1 MDLNQLAN
9 LGEFIGGIAVIV
21 SLLFVGFQLQ
31 QTNATLKST
40 TSYEALKNFN
50 LLNEVFIADPVLS
63 SLVYRLETG
72 DEDGLDADERARLHY
87 CLRTAF
93 QHMAAQQFLH
103 RRGLLEDSLWEKYIA
118 FARAITSTGFG
129 AEWWARDMV
138 RAPYPPDFVRTMT
151 EEA

>member
-9 LGEFIGGIAVIV
+9 VGEFIGGVAVIV
-21 SLLFVGFQLQ
+21 SLLFVGFEIR

-50 LLNEVFIADPVLS
+50 GLNEVFIADASLS
-63 SLVYRLETG
+63 SLVYRLECG
-72 DEDGLDADERARLHY
+72 EENLDADEKARLHY

-103 RRGLLEDSLWEKYIA
+103 RRGLLEDSLWERYIT
-118 FARAITSTGFG
+118 FARAITSTGYG
-129 AEWWARDMV
+129 AEWWAADSV
-138 RAPYPPDFVRTMT
+138 RAPYPPEFVRTLNKR
-151 EEA
+151 A